1 MRFTNKTSLKQLLE
15 KTLERTKKKLKY
27 WKKPVSFFDEVI
39 NVVQFCWSNQVDK
52 LIPSKHIN
60 VESTM
65 KQSLLSTFIK
75 VVSTLIF
82 D

>member
-1 MRFTNKTSLKQLLE
+1 MLWTSPLISNFASPFGV
-15 KTLERTKKKLKY
+15 TPV
-27 WKKPVSFFDEVI
+27 KKPVSFFDEVI